1 MRATGA
7 LEELLR
13 GARRRVLH
21 FLAALTAGVALVTRE
36 VMAMPCEV
44 AYRLE
49 PIVWIA
55 GCSALAVL
63 ANLGYRARRRSSEIL
78 LEAVRLGRAI
88 RHVEVSHLRL
98 LFVPVGS
105 EVDLEVTDASGT
117 HHLAFGFWT
126 RASAERLIG
135 MLDPLIVGRRP
146 PARPAVPP
154 ARVVSFRAADDDH
167 DRAR

>member
-1 MRATGA
+1 MENATGG

-21 FLAALTAGVALVTRE
+21 MLAAVTLGLVFVSYE
-36 VMAMPCEV
+36 VLSMPCDA

-49 PIVWIA
+49 PILWIA
-55 GCSALAVL
+55 GCAALSVL
-63 ANLGYRARRRSSEIL
+63 GNLWYRARLRSIEML
-78 LEAVRLGRAI
+78 LDTVRLGAAI

-98 LFVPVGS
+98 LFVAVGS
-105 EVDLEVTDASGT
+105 EVDLEVTVASGT

-126 RASAERLIG
+126 RAAAERLIG
-135 MLDPLIVGRRP
+135 IVAPLIVDRP
-146 PARPAVPP
+146 PVVKPAVPP
-154 ARVVSFRAADDDH
+154 ARVVSFKSPKDD